1 MAAVL
6 NQTANDN
13 QANFP
18 FHHFFVDMSNYT
30 GFGEATAAF
39 GLSRLLEATGRSAHL
54 TGARFLNWDTAR
66 QKQLVI
72 LGAPHES
79 AFVQSTLSAAN
90 FTSGTTRFTM
100 AIPFQGNKG
109 IIPNRT
115 RTAC

>member
-1 MAAVL
+1 MGESPKDVPVPPAMAAVL

-30 GFGEATAAF
+30 GFGEATTAF

-54 TGARFLNWDTAR
+54 TSARFLNWDTAR

-79 AFVQSTLSAAN
+79 AFVLVRP
-90 FTSGTTRFTM
+90 G
-100 AIPFQGNKG
+100 AIWNNPLVPLEEDGH
-109 IIPNRT
+109 
-115 RTAC
+115 CE